1 ESIVLV
7 NSERNYAQSLLRA
20 LLPVVI
26 HVVIA
31 LAAGYSVASEFRR
44 RSMRTWL
51 ACAGGNPIVALAGKL
66 APLFGIFVVIMFSV
80 ALVLEGLFGISF
92 KGDAAMMIVAGVL
105 LVISY
110 LAVGALMQL
119 LARDL
124 VTGLSFTGLFVS
136 PAFGY
141 AGVGFPI
148 LGMNAFAQFWSAIL
162 PLRWYMAVLFG
173 QAAHGLPVQD
183 SARPFGSLAAFASLY
198 TLLALGRLRA
208 IGAST
213 SREPA
218 QPI

>member
-1 ESIVLV
+1 MPRIAVP
-7 NSERNYAQSLLRA
+7 SLSYRRA
-20 LLPVVI
+20 KVKARGEMLLHVI
-26 HVVIA
+26 IA
-31 LAAGYSVASEFRR
+31 IAAGYAVGSEFSR

-66 APLFGIFVVIMFSV
+66 APLFGIFVVLMFSV
-80 ALVLEGLFGISF
+80 ALILEGLFGISF
-92 KGDAAMMIVAGVL
+92 KGDAAMMVVAGMVL
-105 LVISY
+105 IISY

-124 VTGLSFTGLFVS
+124 LTGLSFTGLFVS

-173 QAAHGLPVQD
+173 QAAH
-183 SARPFGSLAAFASLY
+183 
-198 TLLALGRLRA
+198 
-208 IGAST
+208 
-213 SREPA
+213 
-218 QPI
+218 